1 MNPGDIDVETLLPH
15 AGNMVLVQQL
25 IFADEENATATV
37 LVKNDGLFSGPDTQ
51 VPAWVGI
58 EYMAQTIAAWAGFHA
73 HQQNEKVKLG
83 FLLGTRKYTSNVGHF
98 DVGQTLTVEI
108 QMMMQGDNG
117 LGAFSCK
124 ISSDDI
130 LVEANLNVFQSD
142 DAIPDA
148 QSGTSPPNNQVNP
161 L

>member
-1 MNPGDIDVETLLPH
+1 MNPADIDVEELLPH

-25 IFADEENATATV
+25 IYADEENATATV
-37 LVKNDGLFSGPDTQ
+37 VVKNDGLFSGPNNQ

-73 HQQNEKVKLG
+73 LKNNEKVKLG
-83 FLLGTRKYTSNVGHF
+83 FLLGTRKYQSNVGHF
-98 DVGQTLTVEI
+98 DVGQTLKVEI

-142 DAIPDA
+142 DAILET
-148 QSGTSPPNNQVNP
+148 QSDTAATNNQVNP